1 MTHAS
6 LRILA
11 IAPTA
16 FYNDYGCHIRIMGQL
31 RGLQARG
38 HRIRLVTY
46 PVGRDLPDLTVTRAP
61 LPGLKQLSVG
71 SSRIKVLLD
80 AILGPTALVS
90 AYRFRPHLIHAY
102 LHEGILIGWMLS
114 KWLRVPLTSDYQGS
128 LTAEMIAHRFLHP
141 ESRWRSSLHRL
152 EAWLDRRPKALL
164 VSSQHALET
173 LAAQGIPRSRL
184 YYLPDAVD
192 PIQFSP
198 QPPDVALQAR
208 LGLSSELP
216 TFVYL
221 GLLAPYQG
229 VDLFL
234 QALARLRGA
243 WQALV
248 MGFPHVERYRA
259 MANALGI
266 GQRMIFSGAVPYEM
280 APRYLALGQLAVAP
294 KLATSE
300 GSGKLL
306 PYMSMGLPIVA
317 TNTPAHRQYLGTLG
331 LYTAP
336 DPDAM
341 AHALA
346 HARDRLET
354 LSVVGRKLRQR
365 VLERYTWDHTAVR
378 MERIFYDV
386 L

>member
-1 MTHAS
+1 M
-6 LRILA
+6 
-11 IAPTA
+11 
-16 FYNDYGCHIRIMGQL
+16 
-31 RGLQARG
+31 
-38 HRIRLVTY
+38 
-46 PVGRDLPDLTVTRAP
+46 
-61 LPGLKQLSVG
+61 
-71 SSRIKVLLD
+71 
-80 AILGPTALVS
+80 
-90 AYRFRPHLIHAY
+90 
-102 LHEGILIGWMLS
+102 
-114 KWLRVPLTSDYQGS
+114 
-128 LTAEMIAHRFLHP
+128 
-141 ESRWRSSLHRL
+141 
-152 EAWLDRRPKALL
+152 
-164 VSSQHALET
+164 
-173 LAAQGIPRSRL
+173 
-184 YYLPDAVD
+184 
-192 PIQFSP
+192 
-198 QPPDVALQAR
+198 
-208 LGLSSELP
+208 
-216 TFVYL
+216 
-221 GLLAPYQG
+221 
-229 VDLFL
+229 DLFL

-336 DPDAM
+336 DPEAM

-354 LSVVGRKLRQR
+354 LNVVGRKLRQR
-365 VLERYTWDHTAVR
+365 VLEQYTWFHTAVR